1 MNWINWIIIG
11 LVSFI
16 IQIYVL
22 KHTYTSTIMSEGNN
36 KWHFDWEKA
45 KKIGTPLWI
54 VLIMLITSIIPFI
67 NIVEV
72 IIFWIIWLKYYLNP
86 DNYYY
91 GTWYTYWRFKD
102 KFFSRKI

>member
-22 KHTYTSTIMSEGNN
+22 KHTYTITIQGDTY
-36 KWHFDWEKA
+36 FDWKRAE
-45 KKIGTPLWI
+45 KIGIPLWI
-54 VLIMLITSIIPFI
+54 VLIMLITSVIPII
-67 NIVEV
+67 NIGGVAV
-72 IIFWIIWLKYYLNP
+72 FWYIWLKYYLGPEKCYSNI
-86 DNYYY
+86 
-91 GTWYTYWRFKD
+91 WYTYWRFKD